1 MLATTLLK
9 SDSHCEIFI
18 ELIKL
23 LFSVLSFAQSAV
35 RGAVLDNNG
44 LPLPGAN
51 IIIRGTSS
59 LEPFQILMAKA

>member
-1 MLATTLLK
+1 VK
-9 SDSHCEIFI
+9 SFI

-35 RGAVLDNNG
+35 RGAVLDKNG

-51 IIIRGTSS
+51 NIVRGTSYM
-59 LEPFQILMAKA
+59 EQFQILMAKA

>member
-1 MLATTLLK
+1 MTHIVK
-9 SDSHCEIFI
+9 SFI

-51 IIIRGTSS
+51 IIVRGTSS